1 MAKQKRKVAMPAGI
15 RNKMMAA
22 VSMLMVS
29 CIMMVSSTYAWFTLS
44 TAPEVKNISTTVA
57 GNGSLEIALMPK
69 SGQFSEIGTG
79 SGTSMET
86 PNLSVI
92 TANTTW
98 GNLVTLSGGTT
109 DTDHY
114 GLNHVTL
121 LPATLDIA
129 TNPASPLKTA
139 VFGSDGRVADLTANT
154 KLMTYEGG
162 FIETTAGAPAYGVR
176 AIAEQNPS
184 NITTYG
190 YVVDFAVRINTAK
203 ADGKSAN
210 LKLQTEAAQRVYS
223 EGTNPNTLGGGSSM
237 KLSALATELN
247 SQYVKELLD
256 SIRIT
261 FVENYG
267 KTLSGNEEI
276 TVLGEARLDTS
287 GLTAITQNSEIPLY
301 LYKTTGGS
309 ETVTEGTDT
318 ETISAEKDTTGVL
331 LPALEKNKATQ
342 ISAIVWLDGAN
353 IKNASLAASTL
364 NSMQGTLNL
373 QFSTDASLVPANNTG
388 LMNST
393 GTTTTPET
401 PNINQEQNGD
411 DTSATE

>member
-1 MAKQKRKVAMPAGI
+1 MAKQKRKVTMPAGI

-57 GNGSLEIALMPK
+57 GNGSLEIALMPE
-69 SGQFSEIGTG
+69 SGLFSGIGTG
-79 SGTSMET
+79 SGTSMDG
-86 PNLSVI
+86 SVGVVA
-92 TANTTW
+92 ANTTW
-98 GNLVTLSGGTT
+98 GNLVTLSGGTD
-109 DTDHY
+109 DTDYY
-114 GLNHVTL
+114 GINKVTL
-121 LPATLDIA
+121 LPAALDIA
-129 TNPASPLKTA
+129 TNPSSPLKIA

-162 FIETTAGAPAYGVR
+162 FIDTTTAAPAYGVR
-176 AIAEQNPS
+176 AIAEDAT
-184 NITTYG
+184 TTYG

-203 ADGKSAN
+203 ADGEKAN
-210 LKLQTEAAQRVYS
+210 LKLQTQAVQRVYS
-223 EGTNPNTLGGGSSM
+223 EGTNPNTLGGGSVM
-237 KLSALATELN
+237 RLSALAEELS

-261 FVENYG
+261 FVANYG
-267 KTLSGNEEI
+267 KVLSANEQI

-301 LYKTTGGS
+301 LYKTAGGS
-309 ETVTEGTDT
+309 GTGTETV
-318 ETISAEKDTTGVL
+318 SAQKDTTGVL
-331 LPALEKNKATQ
+331 VPALEKNKATQ

-393 GTTTTPET
+393 GAASGTTTTTSDT
-401 PNINQEQNGD
+401 PDLNQEPNGED
-411 DTSATE
+411 IPTN

>member
-1 MAKQKRKVAMPAGI
+1 MPAGI

-57 GNGSLEIALMPK
+57 GNGSLEIALMPT
-69 SGQFSEIGTG
+69 SGLFSAIGTG
-79 SGTSMET
+79 SGTSMEAA
-86 PNLSVI
+86 NVNVK

-98 GNLVTLSGGTT
+98 GNLVTLSGGTA

-121 LPATLDIA
+121 LPAALDIT
-129 TNPASPLKTA
+129 TNPNSPLKTA
-139 VFGSDGRVADLTANT
+139 VFGSDGRVSELSATT

-162 FIETTAGAPAYGVR
+162 FIDIPANTPAYGVR
-176 AIAEQNPS
+176 AIAEDAT
-184 NITTYG
+184 TTYG

-203 ADGKSAN
+203 ADGKKAN
-210 LKLQTEAAQRVYS
+210 LKLQTQAAQRVYS

-237 KLSALATELN
+237 KLSALAGEL
-247 SQYVKELLD
+247 SDQYVKELLN

-261 FVENYG
+261 FVANYG
-267 KTLSGNEEI
+267 KVLSADDQI
-276 TVLGEARLDTS
+276 AVLGEARLDTS

-309 ETVTEGTDT
+309 GTGTETV
-318 ETISAEKDTTGVL
+318 SAEKDTTGVL
-331 LPALEKNKATQ
+331 LPTLEKNKATQ

-393 GTTTTPET
+393 GTTTGTTTTPDT
-401 PNINQEQNGD
+401 PDVNPEQNGD
-411 DTSATE
+411 DISAAE